1 MKKHMK
7 PYFQTLKGGLF
18 ETVNKADVGDNSE
31 KMKENGV
38 AMLSWAD
45 PFFPDDKLDK
55 DVKAALEESLLNG

>member
-31 KMKENGV
+31 KMKETV
-38 AMLSWAD
+38 
-45 PFFPDDKLDK
+45 
-55 DVKAALEESLLNG
+55 

>member
-31 KMKENGV
+31 KMKERCSNAQLGRSV
-38 AMLSWAD
+38 FSR
-45 PFFPDDKLDK
+45 
-55 DVKAALEESLLNG
+55 